1 MYFFLF
7 ELHVIAVKVALLCK
21 KHDLAHSYL
30 VPADMSKKFY

>member
-21 KHDLAHSYL
+21 KRDLAHKYL